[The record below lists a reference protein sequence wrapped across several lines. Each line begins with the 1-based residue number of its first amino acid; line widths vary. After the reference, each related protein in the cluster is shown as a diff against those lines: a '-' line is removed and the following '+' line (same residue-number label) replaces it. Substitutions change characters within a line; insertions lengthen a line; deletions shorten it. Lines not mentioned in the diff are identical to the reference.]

1 MNHSSKYRLIQE
13 GTGKRVPKGNIQPY
27 GVYKISTYKYADGNK
42 ERLAGSEETIIF
54 VTGIYEK
61 KVSALKLSNIQ
72 PVDFFKWFTKLIKSN
87 KLVKDTALELDNT
100 ALYDLGEVF
109 DKGGNRVYDGYIKN
123 NRNFVAKGA
132 AYRTYNLD
140 GIQYSTEI
148 FFKQDTLNKY
158 YG

>member
-13 GTGKRVPKGNIQPY
+13 GTGKRVPKTKLEPY

-54 VTGIYEK
+54 VTGIYER
-61 KVSALKLSNIQ
+61 KVSALKLSNIP
-72 PVDFFKWFTKLIKSN
+72 PVNFFKWFTKLIKSN
-87 KLVKDTALELDNT
+87 KLVKDTALALDNT

-109 DKGGNRVYDGYIKN
+109 DRGGNRVYDGYIKN
-123 NRNFVAKGA
+123 NKDFVAKGA

-140 GIQYSTEI
+140 GIQYATEI
-148 FFKQDTLNKY
+148 FFKKDTLEQY

>member
-13 GTGKRVPKGNIQPY
+13 GTGKRVPKTKLEPY

-54 VTGIYEK
+54 VTGIYER
-61 KVSALKLSNIQ
+61 KVSALKLSNIP
-72 PVDFFKWFTKLIKSN
+72 PVDFFKWFKKLNKSN
-87 KLVKDTALELDNT
+87 KLFKESLSLPQTAF
-100 ALYDLGEVF
+100 YDFGERF
-109 DKGGNRVYDGYIKN
+109 DRGGEKIYSGYIKN
-123 NRNFVAKGA
+123 NRDFVAKGA

-140 GIQYSTEI
+140 GIQYATEI
-148 FFKQDTLNKY
+148 FFKKDTLEQY

>member
-13 GTGKRVPKGNIQPY
+13 GTGKRVSKGNLQPY

-54 VTGIYEK
+54 VTGIYK
-61 KVSALKLSNIQ
+61 RKVSALKLSNIL
-72 PVDFFKWFTKLIKSN
+72 PADFFKWFTKLIKSN
-87 KLVKDTALELDNT
+87 QIVKDNALALENT
-100 ALYDLGEVF
+100 ALYDLGDVF
-109 DKGGNRVYDGYIKN
+109 DVGGNRVYDGYIKN
-123 NRNFVAKGA
+123 NKDFVRKGA

-140 GIQYSTEI
+140 GIKYSTEI
-148 FFKQDTLNKY
+148 FFKQEILDKY

>member
-13 GTGKRVPKGNIQPY
+13 GTGKRVPKTKLEPY

-42 ERLAGSEETIIF
+42 ERLTGSDETIIF
-54 VTGIYEK
+54 VTGIYQK

-72 PVDFFKWFTKLIKSN
+72 PVDFFKWFKKLTKSN
-87 KLVKDTALELDNT
+87 KLFKESLSLPQTAFYDFGVRFDRGGER
-100 ALYDLGEVF
+100 LYT
-109 DKGGNRVYDGYIKN
+109 GYIKN
-123 NRNFVAKGA
+123 NRDFVAKGA

-140 GIQYSTEI
+140 GIQYATEI
-148 FFKQDTLNKY
+148 FFKKDTLEQY

>member
-13 GTGKRVPKGNIQPY
+13 GAGKRVSKRSLQPY

-54 VTGIYEK
+54 VTGIYQK
-61 KVSALKLSNIQ
+61 KVSALKLSNI
-72 PVDFFKWFTKLIKSN
+72 PPADFFKWFK
-87 KLVKDTALELDNT
+87 KLVKSDNVVESVLESSQIG
-100 ALYDLGEVF
+100 LYDLGDVF
-109 DKGGNRVYDGYIKN
+109 DTGGNRVYDGYIKN
-123 NRNFVAKGA
+123 NRDFVAKGA
-132 AYRTYNLD
+132 AYRTYNMD

-148 FFKQDTLNKY
+148 FFKQDTLKQY

>member
-13 GTGKRVPKGNIQPY
+13 GTGKRVPKTNLQPY

-54 VTGIYEK
+54 VTGIYER
-61 KVSALKLSNIQ
+61 KVSALKLSNI
-72 PVDFFKWFTKLIKSN
+72 PPANFFKWFKKLIKTDDV
-87 KLVKDTALELDNT
+87 VKDLLELDNT

>member
-13 GTGKRVPKGNIQPY
+13 GTGKRVPKTKLEPY

-54 VTGIYEK
+54 VTGIYER
-61 KVSALKLSNIQ
+61 KVSALKLSNIP
-72 PVDFFKWFTKLIKSN
+72 PVNFFKWFTKLIKSN
-87 KLVKDTALELDNT
+87 KLVKDTALALDNT

-123 NRNFVAKGA
+123 NKDFVAKGA

-140 GIQYSTEI
+140 GIQYATEI
-148 FFKQDTLNKY
+148 FFKQDILEQY